1 MDARAD
7 AALPGPAE
15 YTLETGAPSVSEST
29 PIGVSEGGSGVEI
42 NTGAAKFRLAA
53 GGTFPFAAIER
64 AGAPVLASEKTGLW
78 IADRSGSER
87 AATISSVHVEE
98 RGPLRTVVLIKG
110 VASAGGPDPLL
121 LTARL
126 HFFAGLSTVRLLI
139 TLTNPRN
146 AVHAG
151 GFWDLGD
158 PGSIFIKNAHLV
170 VDLPSAAQSV
180 AVSPEVN
187 VPSRTAEF
195 PFELYQD
202 SSGGEH
208 WQSTNHINRDF
219 DTPGPYDRAT
229 GKTTPNFYQMFPVL
243 PSIGL
248 VMNFGTPHLRTP

>member
-1 MDARAD
+1 MGLVKDGRDWRFTASSGSSSPVQTRVLDRWRDGTARWILVDARAD
-7 AALPGPAE
+7 AALPEPAA
-15 YTLETGAPSVSEST
+15 YTLETGAPSVSGPT

-42 NTGAAKFRLAA
+42 DTGAAKFKLAA

-64 AGAPVLASEKTGLW
+64 AGAPVLASEKAGLW
-78 IADRSGSER
+78 IADRSGSEH

-158 PGSIFIKNAHLV
+158 PGSILIKNAHLV
-170 VDLPSAAQSV
+170 VDLPSAAQLRRRGSR
-180 AVSPEVN
+180 AVKS
-187 VPSRTAEF
+187 
-195 PFELYQD
+195 
-202 SSGGEH
+202 
-208 WQSTNHINRDF
+208 
-219 DTPGPYDRAT
+219 
-229 GKTTPNFYQMFPVL
+229 
-243 PSIGL
+243 
-248 VMNFGTPHLRTP
+248 